1 MNRMQFSNFL
11 RVRGEKVWIVLV
23 EMGILVVEVL
33 DFVDKLVAELL
44 FSSDWDG
51 AGLLHRV

>member
-33 DFVDKLVAELL
+33 DFVDELVAELL